1 LRFYRPYGHKAQ
13 YYILILN
20 ELYDQYES
28 QLEDFWG
35 RRDNRL
41 RYRRTF
47 SVFGCPVELASN
59 DERVLAAAS
68 YSAPLYSTAPPRT
81 VSSGN
86 PVGYQVR
93 FVVRP
98 PAKDVRILDP
108 GPPPEHS
115 AEHIQYTGEGSWIN
129 LHFGSWGNVFAD
141 LQTGIATGVIT
152 PQLAARPDL
161 ISRGLLNTLLNNY
174 LTARGFAMLHAT
186 GLVRNGRVLL
196 LMAPH
201 NSGKSTTALRLT
213 LSGQFQLLSDSQIY
227 VTTTE
232 SGLQLTGFPVGRGK
246 LRRDMLPHFAQL
258 APLLTPE
265 QVRDETKYVLDLH
278 QLDSTLVYD
287 EAICPTH
294 IDLCLLKR
302 NGQPKT
308 TLHEATLE
316 ETWDAIMLN
325 SLHYDNPNVWAE
337 NLSQIE
343 PLVKR
348 ARLYHLEIGTE
359 GEGIVERILEITA

>member
-1 LRFYRPYGHKAQ
+1 MNKQVERFSKSPGRIANSSYTDS
-13 YYILILN
+13 
-20 ELYDQYES
+20 LYTRYES

-35 RRDNRL
+35 RRDNPL
-41 RYRRTF
+41 HYQRTF
-47 SVFGCPVELASN
+47 SIFGCPVEITSN
-59 DERVLAAAS
+59 DERVLTAADH
-68 YSAPLYSTAPPRT
+68 SAPLYSTAPAHDGELYRI
-81 VSSGN
+81 
-86 PVGYQVR
+86 R

-98 PAKDVRILDP
+98 PAKDV
-108 GPPPEHS
+108 GPPPEHP
-115 AEHIQYTGEGSWIN
+115 AEHIQYTGEGDWIN
-129 LHFGSWGNVFAD
+129 LHFGAWGNAFAN
-141 LQTGIATGVIT
+141 LRAGIATAVIT

-174 LTARGFAMLHAT
+174 LTAHGFAMLHAT

-213 LSGQFQLLSDSQIY
+213 LSGNFRLLSDSQIY
-227 VTTTE
+227 IAMTE
-232 SGLQLTGFPVGRGK
+232 RGLQLTGFPVGRGK
-246 LRRDMLPHFAQL
+246 LRRDMLPHFPQL

-278 QLDSTLVYD
+278 QFDSSLVYD
-287 EAICPTH
+287 EPVYPTQ

-316 ETWDAIMLN
+316 ETWEAIMLN
-325 SLHYDNPNVWAE
+325 SLHYDNPDVWAE
-337 NLSQIE
+337 NLRLIE
-343 PLVKR
+343 PLVNM
-348 ARLYHLEIGTE
+348 ARLFHLGIGTK
-359 GEGIVERILEITA
+359 GEGIVGKILEIG